1 MIGRVKPVAVWLC
14 MLTVTLFAVSPVWGQ
29 QADAPDMSGIVIAG
43 EYGMSLP
50 PNIAKHPYAHTGD
63 TLINTLHWFMAA
75 LFIGWGIFFMY
86 CLFRFRQR
94 PGHKAISK
102 PIKAKVSKYAE
113 IGVAIFEG
121 FLLIGLSIPA
131 WANAKNDL
139 PGPEENPLRIRVV
152 AEQFAWNFHYSG
164 KDGFFGPTSP
174 ANIDMAMNPLGID
187 TDHKHGADDF
197 VTQELHIPVDRPVI
211 VDISSKDVI
220 HSFSIPVLRVK
231 QDAIPGMRIPVWFIA
246 GKEGIEKGDS
256 ANYEIAC
263 AQLCGNNHYTMKAIL
278 VIHTKESYEKWYEL
292 KSAPPEEFDED
303 EFED

>member
-1 MIGRVKPVAVWLC
+1 MIGRVKQVAVAMC
-14 MLTVTLFAVSPVWGQ
+14 ILTVALCTVSPAWGQ
-29 QADAPDMSGIVIAG
+29 AAAPVQSGIKIAG

-50 PNIAKHPYAHTGD
+50 PNIAKHTYAQTVD
-63 TLINTLHWFMAA
+63 TLIVTIHWFMGA
-75 LFIGWGIFFMY
+75 LFVGWGIFFVY
-86 CLFRFRQR
+86 CLLRFRQR
-94 PGHKAISK
+94 PGHKANVK

-113 IGVAIFEG
+113 IGVAVFEG

-131 WANAKNDL
+131 WANAKNEL
-139 PGPEENPLRIRVV
+139 PGPEQNPLRVRVV
-152 AEQFAWNFHYSG
+152 AEQFSWNFHYPG

-174 ANIDMAMNPLGID
+174 AKIDLAINPLGID
-187 TDHKHGADDF
+187 KSHPHGADDIA
-197 VTQELHIPVDRPVI
+197 TQELHIPADRPVI
-211 VDISSKDVI
+211 AEISSKDVI

-246 GKEGIEKGDS
+246 GKEGIEEGDS

-278 VIHTKESYEKWYEL
+278 VLHTKESFEKWLEV